1 MHPVVCVNLIVVFK
15 YIENRYNYVLTV
27 INGVFFKTHKTE
39 SFVTVFVY
47 SVIFDF
53 VERLLF

>member
-1 MHPVVCVNLIVVFK
+1 MHPVVCVNLIVVLK

-27 INGVFFKTHKTE
+27 VNVFLKPIRP
-39 SFVTVFVY
+39 VFVY
-47 SVIFDF
+47 SMIFDF